1 MGGGILS
8 FRKSD
13 WLEAGKIALETLEN
27 LGGVFLI
34 SNDNQSLRPNVM
46 TIGWLEL
53 GIVWRRPIITVL
65 VRPSRHTFSLLE
77 ENPFFVVG
85 VPPSSWKK
93 EIDFCGSTSGREVDK
108 FSQCGFN
115 PVNINDF
122 PVPVIEGCEV
132 AFGCEII
139 QKTRVEAGNFIASI
153 LDEFY
158 PQGDY
163 HSIYFGE
170 IKESWSR
177 G

>member
-1 MGGGILS
+1 M
-8 FRKSD
+8 
-13 WLEAGKIALETLEN
+13 
-27 LGGVFLI
+27 
-34 SNDNQSLRPNVM
+34 
-46 TIGWLEL
+46 
-53 GIVWRRPIITVL
+53 
-65 VRPSRHTFSLLE
+65 
-77 ENPFFVVG
+77 VG
-85 VPPSSWKK
+85 VPPLPGKRK
-93 EIDFCGSTSGREVDK
+93 LTSVVAPQEEVDK

-132 AFGCEII
+132 AFGCEI

-158 PQGDY
+158 PQDDY